1 MSSGRAVVSAWAA
14 SAREA
19 LATYLSGAARGHGR
33 PGSILVTGSS
43 GKGTTSRMLTEVL
56 RAARLH
62 PIFVAADAHPWSG
75 VASALI
81 EHAEA
86 GRSPK
91 DRRSMRLVEVDA
103 DAVPQFVRRGSKPAV
118 LVCTNILGGQ
128 PDDDTA
134 GTKRDSVLA
143 RAIRSLPASTTLIL
157 NADDPRVVEVAAD
170 TPHPRVYFG
179 ISDEVHARVRPDP
192 TAEVRCCPR
201 CGDRL
206 SYARVYYAHLG
217 DWTCGGCGLSRPEPD
232 VSVTKIVMARS
243 SSTRIH
249 VAAKSSSA
257 VLEVPLPGIYNVYN
271 ALAAVT
277 VATHLNLPA
286 WSLRA
291 IGNVS
296 GGPMRM
302 ERTRVGGHDVHLAV
316 AANATG
322 YTEVLR
328 AILGDA
334 EPRRM
339 MLGLSARRQPRQD
352 ISWIW
357 DVDFEGLAGLV
368 PAPILF
374 GNRAV
379 DIGVRL
385 KYAGWLGDGRDDG
398 HAAGACVEP
407 DPVRAVR
414 RAIAETPP
422 GQPLWIVSTARPL
435 AEIRRWLHHHD
446 GDAGLDAQ
454 ENRQALATRRAV
466 VRAAIQFARPR
477 STTPAATGPRP
488 TAPPSRHRPDRAARR
503 RWTSHRRPRQT
514 GATR

>member
-1 MSSGRAVVSAWAA
+1 
-14 SAREA
+14 
-19 LATYLSGAARGHGR
+19 
-33 PGSILVTGSS
+33 
-43 GKGTTSRMLTEVL
+43 MLTEVL
-56 RAARLH
+56 HAARLR
-62 PIFVAADAHPWSG
+62 PIFVADDTRSWSG
-75 VASALI
+75 FASALV
-81 EHAEA
+81 EHAET
-86 GRSPK
+86 GRSPT
-91 DRRSMRLVEVDA
+91 DRRAIRLVEVDA
-103 DAVPQFVRRGSKPAV
+103 DAIPQVLRRGGKPAV
-118 LVCTNILGGQ
+118 VVCTNILGGQ

-134 GTKRDSVLA
+134 GAKRDTKLA

-157 NADDPRVVEVAAD
+157 NADDPRVVEVAAG

-179 ISDEVHARVRPDP
+179 ISDQVHARVRPDP
-192 TAEVRCCPR
+192 TAEARCCPR

-217 DWTCGGCGLSRPEPD
+217 DWACGGCGLSRPEPD
-232 VSVTKIVMARS
+232 VSVTKIVLARS
-243 SSTRIH
+243 PSTRIR

-257 VLEVPLPGIYNVYN
+257 ILEVPLPGIYNVYN

-277 VATHLNLPA
+277 VATHLDVPA

-302 ERTRVGGHDVHLAV
+302 ERTRVAGHDVYLAV
-316 AANATG
+316 AANATA
-322 YTEVLR
+322 YTQVLR

-339 MLGLSARRQPRQD
+339 MLGLSARRHPRQD

-374 GNRAV
+374 GNRAADV
-379 DIGVRL
+379 GVRL
-385 KYAGWLGDGRDDG
+385 KYAGWLGDGRDNG
-398 HAAGACVEP
+398 HSAGARVEP

-422 GQPLWIVSTARPL
+422 GQPLWIVSTATPL

-446 GDAGLDAQ
+446 GDAGFDAL

-466 VRAAIQFARPR
+466 VRAAIQLAGPR
-477 STTPAATGPRP
+477 STAPPATGPRP

-503 RWTSHRRPRQT
+503 GWTSHRRPRQT
-514 GATR
+514 GAAR